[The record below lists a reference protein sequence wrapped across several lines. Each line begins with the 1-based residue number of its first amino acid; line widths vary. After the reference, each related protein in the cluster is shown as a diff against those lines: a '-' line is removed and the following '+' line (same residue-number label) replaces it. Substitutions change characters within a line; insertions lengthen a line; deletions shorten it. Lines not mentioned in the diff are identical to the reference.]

1 MSNNKIGFN
10 YYPVDTDRYFD
21 PKIRRLKKNHGCNGI
36 AVYDYILCEIYRDKG
51 CFIMWD
57 ENTAFDVAEYFG
69 LKENTVDEIVNY
81 CCYVGLFDKEL
92 LANER
97 VLTSHSI
104 QERFAE
110 MSLKAKR
117 KSFKIPEKYK
127 IIQEESFKLPEK
139 STENS
144 GSLPQSK
151 VKESKVKKEE
161 NIKEGF
167 LEAKKSDE
175 KNSGENFS
183 EDEKNRFKNFQN
195 WIEENSPRVNKL
207 KKPLTISEY
216 LKIRKKI
223 SSDTLIKICLAM
235 ENRADLLKKY
245 TSAYLTILNWAD
257 NRKEEPPKQSPIIEM
272 DEVAKKIYAKQLNK
286 K

>member
-1 MSNNKIGFN
+1 MSNNKIGFS
-10 YYPVDTDRYFD
+10 YYPVDTDKYFD
-21 PKIRRLKKNHGCNGI
+21 PKIRRLKKNLGCAGVS
-36 AVYDYILCEIYRDKG
+36 VYDYILCEIYRDKG

-69 LKENTVDEIVNY
+69 LKETLVDEIVIY
-81 CCYVGLFDKEL
+81 CCSVGLFDKEL

-117 KSFKIPEKYK
+117 KNFKIPEKYK
-127 IIQEESFKLPEK
+127 IIQEESFKLPEE

-151 VKESKVKKEE
+151 VKESKEEKK
-161 NIKEGF
+161 NIK
-167 LEAKKSDE
+167 
-175 KNSGENFS
+175 ENFS
-183 EDEKNRFKNFQN
+183 EEEKEKFKNFQE
-195 WIEENSPRVNKL
+195 WVKENSPRINQL
-207 KKPLTISEY
+207 KKPITISEY
-216 LKIRKKI
+216 LKIKKQI
-223 SSDTLIKICLAM
+223 SSETLKQICLAM

-245 TSAYLTILNWAD
+245 TSAYLTILNWAS
-257 NRKEEPPKQSPIIEM
+257 NRKAEVPKQSPVIEM
-272 DEVAKKIYAKQLNK
+272 DEVSKKIFAKQLNK
-286 K
+286 KQ

>member
-1 MSNNKIGFN
+1 MSNNKTGFN
-10 YYPVDTDRYFD
+10 YFPVDTDMFFN
-21 PKIRRLKKNHGCNGI
+21 PKIRRLKKNFGCSGI
-36 AVYDYILCEIYRDKG
+36 AVYGYILCEIYRDKG

-69 LKENTVDEIVNY
+69 LKETLVDEIVNY
-81 CCYVGLFDKEL
+81 CCSVGLFDKEL

-104 QERFAE
+104 QERFTE

-117 KSFKIPEKYK
+117 KNFKIPEKYK
-127 IIQEESFKLPEK
+127 IVHEESGKPPEEC
-139 STENS
+139 TQNS
-144 GSLPQSK
+144 ISLPQSK
-151 VKESKVKKEE
+151 VKESKEEKK
-161 NIKEGF
+161 NIK
-167 LEAKKSDE
+167 
-175 KNSGENFS
+175 ENFS

-207 KKPLTISEY
+207 KKPITLSEF
-216 LKIRKKI
+216 LKLKKKL

-235 ENRADLLKKY
+235 ENKADLLKKY

-257 NRKEEPPKQSPIIEM
+257 RRDEPPKQSPVIEM
-272 DEVAKKIYAKQLNK
+272 DEVAKKIFSKTKN
-286 K
+286 